1 MVKNFKLLNC
11 FIFSLIIYSNSL
23 FSQTLNPSNFVKS
36 ATDKI
41 LNANNT
47 QFNFRYILENSNE
60 KIRQEI
66 EGKATLSKSYYK
78 ISFMGITQL
87 FDGSKIYT
95 IIPENEEIT
104 ITSKSDESEFDF
116 DLISMMNYYNDNF
129 DFKYDITQQVESKE
143 IKYVKLIPKKNGDD
157 IKNIF
162 IGIFI
167 SNLNFHKIIQV
178 DLNNTQVTLQISDHK
193 WNVNLSNNYFIF
205 DSENYPN
212 YYINN

>member
-1 MVKNFKLLNC
+1 MIKNFKILIC
-11 FIFSLIIYSNSL
+11 FIFSLTIYSNNL
-23 FSQTLNPSNFVKS
+23 FSQTLTPSNFVKS

-41 LNANNT
+41 SNANNT

-116 DLISMMNYYNDNF
+116 DLMSMMNYYNDNF

-143 IKYVKLIPKKNGDD
+143 IKYVKLIPKKNDDD

-162 IGIFI
+162 IGIFTN
-167 SNLNFHKIIQV
+167 NLNFHKIIQV
-178 DLNNTQVTLQISDHK
+178 DSNNTQVTLQISDHK
-193 WNVNLSNNYFIF
+193 WNVNLSENYFIF
-205 DSENYPN
+205 DSKNYPN

>member
-1 MVKNFKLLNC
+1 MIKNFKLLIC
-11 FIFSLIIYSNSL
+11 FFFSLTIYSNNL
-23 FSQTLNPSNFVKS
+23 FCQTITPSNFVKS

-41 LNANNT
+41 SNANNT

-87 FDGSKIYT
+87 FDGSRIYT

-116 DLISMMNYYNDNF
+116 DLMSMMNYYNDNF

-143 IKYVKLIPKKNGDD
+143 IKYVKLIPKKNDDD

-162 IGIFI
+162 IGIFTN
-167 SNLNFHKIIQV
+167 NLNFHKIIQV
-178 DLNNTQVTLQISDHK
+178 DINNTQVTLQISDHK
-193 WNVNLSNNYFIF
+193 WNVNLSEKYFIF

>member
-1 MVKNFKLLNC
+1 
-11 FIFSLIIYSNSL
+11 
-23 FSQTLNPSNFVKS
+23 
-36 ATDKI
+36 
-41 LNANNT
+41 
-47 QFNFRYILENSNE
+47 
-60 KIRQEI
+60 
-66 EGKATLSKSYYK
+66 
-78 ISFMGITQL
+78 MGIIQL

-116 DLISMMNYYNDNF
+116 DLMSMMNYYNDNF

-143 IKYVKLIPKKNGDD
+143 IKYVKLIPKKNEDD

-162 IGIFI
+162 IGIFTN
-167 SNLNFHKIIQV
+167 NLNFHKIIQV
-178 DLNNTQVTLQISDHK
+178 DSNNTQVTLQISDHK
-193 WNVNLSNNYFIF
+193 WNVNLSENYFIF

>member
-11 FIFSLIIYSNSL
+11 FIFSLIIYSNNL

-116 DLISMMNYYNDNF
+116 DLMSMMNYYNDNF
-129 DFKYDITQQVESKE
+129 DFKYDITQQQESKK

-162 IGIFI
+162 IGIFTN
-167 SNLNFHKIIQV
+167 NLNLHKIIQV
-178 DLNNTQVTLQISDHK
+178 DSNNTQVTLQISDHK
-193 WNVNLSNNYFIF
+193 WNVNLSENYFIF

>member
-1 MVKNFKLLNC
+1 MVKNFKLLIC
-11 FIFSLIIYSNSL
+11 FIFSLTIYSNNL
-23 FSQTLNPSNFVKS
+23 FSQTLTPINFVKS

-41 LNANNT
+41 SNANNT
-47 QFNFRYILENSNE
+47 QFNFRYILENLNE

-66 EGKATLSKSYYK
+66 EGKASLSKSYYK

-87 FDGSKIYT
+87 FDGSNIYT

-116 DLISMMNYYNDNF
+116 DLMSMMNYYNDNF
-129 DFKYDITQQVESKE
+129 DFKYDITQQVESQE
-143 IKYVKLIPKKNGDD
+143 IKYVKLTPKKNGDD

-162 IGIFI
+162 IGIFPD
-167 SNLNFHKIIQV
+167 NLNFHKIIQV
-178 DLNNTQVTLQISDHK
+178 GINDTQVTLQISNHK
-193 WNVNLSNNYFIF
+193 WNVNLSEDYFIF
-205 DSENYPN
+205 DSKNYPN

>member
-1 MVKNFKLLNC
+1 MT
-11 FIFSLIIYSNSL
+11 IYSNNL
-23 FSQTLNPSNFVKS
+23 FSQTLTPSNFIKS

-41 LNANNT
+41 SNANNT

-87 FDGSKIYT
+87 FDGSRIYT

-116 DLISMMNYYNDNF
+116 DLMSMMNYYNDNF

-193 WNVNLSNNYFIF
+193 LNVNLSNNYFIF
-205 DSENYPN
+205 DSKNYPN

>member
-1 MVKNFKLLNC
+1 MT
-11 FIFSLIIYSNSL
+11 IYSNNL
-23 FSQTLNPSNFVKS
+23 FSQTLTPSNFIKS

-41 LNANNT
+41 SNANNT

-66 EGKATLSKSYYK
+66 EGNATLSKTYYK

-104 ITSKSDESEFDF
+104 ITSKSDVSELDF
-116 DLISMMNYYNDNF
+116 DLMSMMNYYNDNF

-143 IKYVKLIPKKNGDD
+143 IKYVKLIPKKNDDD

-162 IGIFI
+162 IGIF
-167 SNLNFHKIIQV
+167 SNNLNLHKIIQV
-178 DLNNTQVTLQISDHK
+178 DLNNTQVTLQVSDHK
-193 WNVNLSNNYFIF
+193 WNVNLSEDYFIF
-205 DSENYPN
+205 DSDNYPN

>member
-1 MVKNFKLLNC
+1 MIKNFKLLIC
-11 FIFSLIIYSNSL
+11 FIFSVVTYSNNL
-23 FSQTLNPSNFVKS
+23 FSQTLTPTNFVKS

-41 LNANNT
+41 SSAKNT

-87 FDGSKIYT
+87 YDGSKIYT

-104 ITSKSDESEFDF
+104 ITSMSDESEYDF
-116 DLISMMNYYNDNF
+116 DLMGMMNYYNDNF

-162 IGIFI
+162 IGIFPN
-167 SNLNFHKIIQV
+167 NLNFHKIIQV

-193 WNVNLSNNYFIF
+193 WNVNLSEDYFIF

>member
-1 MVKNFKLLNC
+1 MVKNFKLLIC
-11 FIFSLIIYSNSL
+11 FIFSLIIYSNNL
-23 FSQTLNPSNFVKS
+23 FSQTLTPINFVKS

-41 LNANNT
+41 SNANNT
-47 QFNFRYILENSNE
+47 QFNFRYILENLNE

-66 EGKATLSKSYYK
+66 EGKASLSKSYYK

-87 FDGSKIYT
+87 FDGSNIYT

-116 DLISMMNYYNDNF
+116 DLMSMMNYYNDNF
-129 DFKYDITQQVESKE
+129 DFKYDITQQVESQE
-143 IKYVKLIPKKNGDD
+143 IKYVKLTPKKNGDD

-162 IGIFI
+162 IGIFPD
-167 SNLNFHKIIQV
+167 NLNFHKIIQV
-178 DLNNTQVTLQISDHK
+178 GINDTQVTLQISNHK
-193 WNVNLSNNYFIF
+193 WNVNLSEDYFIF
-205 DSENYPN
+205 DSKNYPN

>member
-1 MVKNFKLLNC
+1 
-11 FIFSLIIYSNSL
+11 
-23 FSQTLNPSNFVKS
+23 
-36 ATDKI
+36 
-41 LNANNT
+41 
-47 QFNFRYILENSNE
+47 
-60 KIRQEI
+60 
-66 EGKATLSKSYYK
+66 
-78 ISFMGITQL
+78 MGITQL

-116 DLISMMNYYNDNF
+116 DLMSMMNYYNDNF

-143 IKYVKLIPKKNGDD
+143 IKYVKLIPKKNGDE

-162 IGIFI
+162 IGIFTN
-167 SNLNFHKIIQV
+167 NLNFHKIIQV
-178 DLNNTQVTLQISDHK
+178 DSNNTQVTLQISDHK
-193 WNVNLSNNYFIF
+193 WNVNLSEKYFIF

>member
-1 MVKNFKLLNC
+1 MVKNFKLLIC
-11 FIFSLIIYSNSL
+11 FIFSLTIYSNNL
-23 FSQTLNPSNFVKS
+23 FSQNSTPSNFVKS

-41 LNANNT
+41 SNANNT

-66 EGKATLSKSYYK
+66 EGNATLSKSYYK

-104 ITSKSDESEFDF
+104 VTSKSDESEFDF

>member
-11 FIFSLIIYSNSL
+11 FIFSLIIYSNNL

>member
-1 MVKNFKLLNC
+1 MIKNFKILIC
-11 FIFSLIIYSNSL
+11 FIFSVTIYSNNL
-23 FSQTLNPSNFVKS
+23 FSQTLTPSNFIKS

-41 LNANNT
+41 SNANNT

>member
-1 MVKNFKLLNC
+1 MVKNFKLLIC
-11 FIFSLIIYSNSL
+11 FIFSLTIYSNNL
-23 FSQTLNPSNFVKS
+23 FSQTLTPSNFVKS

-41 LNANNT
+41 SNANNT
-47 QFNFRYILENSNE
+47 QFSFRYILENSNE

-116 DLISMMNYYNDNF
+116 DLMSMMNYYNDNF

-162 IGIFI
+162 IGIFTN
-167 SNLNFHKIIQV
+167 NLNFHKIIQV
-178 DLNNTQVTLQISDHK
+178 D
-193 WNVNLSNNYFIF
+193 SNNKITK
-205 DSENYPN
+205 S
-212 YYINN
+212 

>member
-1 MVKNFKLLNC
+1 M
-11 FIFSLIIYSNSL
+11 I
-23 FSQTLNPSNFVKS
+23 
-36 ATDKI
+36 
-41 LNANNT
+41 
-47 QFNFRYILENSNE
+47 
-60 KIRQEI
+60 
-66 EGKATLSKSYYK
+66 
-78 ISFMGITQL
+78 
-87 FDGSKIYT
+87 
-95 IIPENEEIT
+95 
-104 ITSKSDESEFDF
+104 
-116 DLISMMNYYNDNF
+116 NYYNDNF

-193 WNVNLSNNYFIF
+193 WNVNLSKNYFIF

>member
-1 MVKNFKLLNC
+1 MINNFKPLIY
-11 FIFSLIIYSNSL
+11 FILSLIIYSNNL
-23 FSQTLNPSNFVKS
+23 FTQTLSPSNFVKS

-41 LNANNT
+41 SNANNT

-66 EGKATLSKSYYK
+66 EGNATLSKSYYK

-178 DLNNTQVTLQISDHK
+178 DINNTQVTLQISDHK

>member
-1 MVKNFKLLNC
+1 MVKNFKLLIC
-11 FIFSLIIYSNSL
+11 FIFSLITYSNNL

-41 LNANNT
+41 SNANNT

-104 ITSKSDESEFDF
+104 ITSKSDESEFNF
-116 DLISMMNYYNDNF
+116 DLMSMMNYYNDNF
-129 DFKYDITQQVESKE
+129 DFKYDITQQLESKE

-162 IGIFI
+162 IGIFTK
-167 SNLNFHKIIQV
+167 NLNFHKIIQV
-178 DLNNTQVTLQISDHK
+178 DSNNTQVTLQISDHK
-193 WNVNLSNNYFIF
+193 WNVNLSENYFIF

>member
-1 MVKNFKLLNC
+1 MVKNFKLLIC
-11 FIFSLIIYSNSL
+11 FIFFLIIYSNNL
-23 FSQTLNPSNFVKS
+23 FSQILTPSNFVKS

-41 LNANNT
+41 SNANNT
-47 QFNFRYILENSNE
+47 QFSFRYILENSNE

-116 DLISMMNYYNDNF
+116 DLMSMMNYYNDNF
-129 DFKYDITQQVESKE
+129 DFKYDITQQVESNE

-162 IGIFI
+162 IGIFTK
-167 SNLNFHKIIQV
+167 NLNFHKIIQV
-178 DLNNTQVTLQISDHK
+178 DSNNTQVTLQISDHK
-193 WNVNLSNNYFIF
+193 WNVNLSENYFIF
-205 DSENYPN
+205 DSKNYPN

>member
-1 MVKNFKLLNC
+1 MINNFKPLIY
-11 FIFSLIIYSNSL
+11 FILSLIIYSNNL
-23 FSQTLNPSNFVKS
+23 FTQTLSPSNFVKS

-41 LNANNT
+41 SNANNT
-47 QFNFRYILENSNE
+47 QFNFRYILENSSE

-116 DLISMMNYYNDNF
+116 DLMSMMNYYNDNF
-129 DFKYDITQQVESKE
+129 DFKYDITQQVESNE
-143 IKYVKLIPKKNGDD
+143 IKYVKLIPKKNDDD

-162 IGIFI
+162 IGIFTN
-167 SNLNFHKIIQV
+167 NLNFHKIIQV
-178 DLNNTQVTLQISDHK
+178 DINNTQVTLQISDHK
-193 WNVNLSNNYFIF
+193 WNVNLSEKYFIF

>member
-1 MVKNFKLLNC
+1 MQITHNL
-11 FIFSLIIYSNSL
+11 
-23 FSQTLNPSNFVKS
+23 T
-36 ATDKI
+36 
-41 LNANNT
+41 
-47 QFNFRYILENSNE
+47 SNE

-116 DLISMMNYYNDNF
+116 DLMSMMNYYNDNF

-162 IGIFI
+162 IGIFPN
-167 SNLNFHKIIQV
+167 NLNFHKIIQV

-193 WNVNLSNNYFIF
+193 WNVNLSEDYFIF

>member
-1 MVKNFKLLNC
+1 MVKNFKLLIC
-11 FIFSLIIYSNSL
+11 FIFSLIIYSNNL
-23 FSQTLNPSNFVKS
+23 FSQTLTPSNFVKS

-41 LNANNT
+41 SNANNT
-47 QFNFRYILENSNE
+47 QFSFRYILENSNE

-116 DLISMMNYYNDNF
+116 DLMSMMNYYNDNF
-129 DFKYDITQQVESKE
+129 DFKYDITQQVESNE

-162 IGIFI
+162 IGIFTK
-167 SNLNFHKIIQV
+167 NLNFHKIIQV
-178 DLNNTQVTLQISDHK
+178 DSNNTQVTLQISDHK
-193 WNVNLSNNYFIF
+193 WNVNLSENYFIF
-205 DSENYPN
+205 DSKNYPN

>member
-1 MVKNFKLLNC
+1 MT
-11 FIFSLIIYSNSL
+11 IYSNNL
-23 FSQTLNPSNFVKS
+23 FSQTLTPSNFIKS

-41 LNANNT
+41 SNANNT

-116 DLISMMNYYNDNF
+116 DLMSMMNYYNDNF

-143 IKYVKLIPKKNGDD
+143 IKYVKLIPKKNDDD

-162 IGIFI
+162 IGIF
-167 SNLNFHKIIQV
+167 SNNLNLHKIIQV
-178 DLNNTQVTLQISDHK
+178 DLNNTQVTLQVSDHK
-193 WNVNLSNNYFIF
+193 WNVNLSEDYFIF

>member
-11 FIFSLIIYSNSL
+11 FIFSLIIYSNNL
-23 FSQTLNPSNFVKS
+23 FSQTLTPSNFVKS

-41 LNANNT
+41 SNANNT
-47 QFNFRYILENSNE
+47 QFSFRYILENSNE

-66 EGKATLSKSYYK
+66 EGKATLSKSNYK

-116 DLISMMNYYNDNF
+116 DLMSMMNYYNDNF
-129 DFKYDITQQVESKE
+129 DFKYDITQQVESNE
-143 IKYVKLIPKKNGDD
+143 IKYVKLIPKKNDDD

-162 IGIFI
+162 IGIFTN
-167 SNLNFHKIIQV
+167 NLNLHKIIQV
-178 DLNNTQVTLQISDHK
+178 DSNNTQVTLQISDHK
-193 WNVNLSNNYFIF
+193 WNVNLSEKYFIF